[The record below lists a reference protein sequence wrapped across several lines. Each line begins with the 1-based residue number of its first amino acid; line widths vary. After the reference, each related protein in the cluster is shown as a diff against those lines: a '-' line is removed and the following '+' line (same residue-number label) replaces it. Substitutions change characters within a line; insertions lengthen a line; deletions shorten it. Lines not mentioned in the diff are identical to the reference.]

1 MIHDHRLSARAAY
14 AEGDARLLQ
23 QFLPLVKKLAWHLA
37 PSAGPAMD
45 VDDLMQVG
53 LIALTECARRHDRPT
68 DDGLAAYAKLRVR
81 GAMIDAIRKLQ
92 SDSRGARSERREI
105 EAARAVLAGGLG
117 REPSEAE
124 LAARLGITAAELA
137 ERQRRAMQVRHVE
150 MTDAYDDRQSAFA
163 SEDFTG
169 EDLLLEAESRAA
181 LAAALGDLPER
192 HGLVI
197 QLYFLEELNLAEIAA
212 VLDVSV
218 PRVHQLK
225 AAALKALKF
234 ALEDSR

>member
-14 AEGDARLLQ
+14 SGGDARLLQ

-45 VDDLMQVG
+45 VDDLMQIG

-105 EAARAVLAGGLG
+105 KAVRSVLAGQTG
-117 REPSEAE
+117 REPTEAE
-124 LAARLGITAAELA
+124 LATRLGIAPAEMA
-137 ERQRRAMQVRHVE
+137 ERQRRAIQVRHVE

-163 SEDFTG
+163 SEDFSG

-181 LAAALGDLPER
+181 LVAALGDLPER
-192 HGLVI
+192 HGLVV

-225 AAALKALKF
+225 AAALKALKA
-234 ALEDSR
+234 ALQESR